1 MNINEIIAIIDA
13 PDPMGMPPIM
23 ALPNNIAKLTAE
35 QKLEACKYYSQV
47 AYDLIKSTDLKA
59 EYEEVRCGFY
69 DGADL
74 LKKDDKEIVSLG
86 EVEKMLLI
94 ASALTTSGPYNN
106 SQEEAKAEFDATE
119 AVLASLGLVFTDS
132 GKASFDEL
140 LESINTGVMTQTYAL
155 YQSVFG
161 VYAKLQPCPEV
172 NQIKAALSKAVNC
185 LHGIGDKEKN
195 MRKMAVTAAFMVF

>member
-35 QKLEACKYYSQV
+35 QKLEACKYYSGV
-47 AYDLIKSTDLKA
+47 AYDLIKSTDLKTK
-59 EYEEVRCGFY
+59 YEEVRCGFY
-69 DGADL
+69 DGYDAH
-74 LKKDDKEIVSLG
+74 KKGDEDIVSLNDM
-86 EVEKMLLI
+86 EKMLLI
-94 ASALTTSGPYNN
+94 ASALTTSGPYND

-140 LESINTGVMTQTYAL
+140 LESINTGVLTQTYAL
-155 YQSVFG
+155 YQNVFN
-161 VYAKLQPCPEV
+161 VYAKLEASPEV
-172 NQIKAALSKAVNC
+172 TQIKAALSKAVNC
-185 LHGIGDKEKN
+185 LHGIGDKQKN